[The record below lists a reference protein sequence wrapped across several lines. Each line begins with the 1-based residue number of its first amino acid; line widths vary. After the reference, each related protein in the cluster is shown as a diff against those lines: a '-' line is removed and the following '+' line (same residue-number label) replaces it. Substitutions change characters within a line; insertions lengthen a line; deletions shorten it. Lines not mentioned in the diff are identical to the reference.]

1 MYLSNCTLDNM
12 KYNKHLILKKT
23 GAAFMSHTHGLC
35 KRLTSSVTN
44 FHDWAFLISTSNT
57 RGLVCVHEEMKQTT
71 QNFPS
76 REKKCRFT
84 VKKKK
89 GLQCEKRKKE
99 QIDR

>member
-1 MYLSNCTLDNM
+1 
-12 KYNKHLILKKT
+12 
-23 GAAFMSHTHGLC
+23 MSHTHGLC

-71 QNFPS
+71 QNFPA

-89 GLQCEKRKKE
+89 SLQCEKRKKE
-99 QIDR
+99 QIDG

>member
-1 MYLSNCTLDNM
+1 M

-71 QNFPS
+71 QNFPA

-84 VKKKK
+84 VKKK

-99 QIDR
+99 QIDG

>member
-1 MYLSNCTLDNM
+1 M

-71 QNFPS
+71 QNFPA

-84 VKKKK
+84 VRKKK

-99 QIDR
+99 QIDG

>member
-1 MYLSNCTLDNM
+1 M
-12 KYNKHLILKKT
+12 ILKKT

-71 QNFPS
+71 QNFPA

-99 QIDR
+99 QIDG

>member
-1 MYLSNCTLDNM
+1 M

-71 QNFPS
+71 QNFPA
-76 REKKCRFT
+76 REKMS
-84 VKKKK
+84 VYSKKKK

-99 QIDR
+99 QIDG

>member
-1 MYLSNCTLDNM
+1 M

-44 FHDWAFLISTSNT
+44 FHDWASLISTSNT

-71 QNFPS
+71 QNFPA

-84 VKKKK
+84 VKKK

-99 QIDR
+99 QIDG